1 MGDQTMN
8 LQISKERL
16 NEIHTNR
23 LINEIAKLHLE
34 VSQLT
39 AVNEAMVE
47 KLREYSESSAH
58 GPSLIREDSH
68 VSPVQAPGS

>member
-1 MGDQTMN
+1 MADQTMN
-8 LQISKERL
+8 LQVSKERL

-23 LINEIAKLHLE
+23 LINEIARLHME

-47 KLREYSESSAH
+47 KLREYSESSAS
-58 GPSLIREDSH
+58 GPSLIREDSS
-68 VSPVQAPGS
+68 VSPNSAPGN